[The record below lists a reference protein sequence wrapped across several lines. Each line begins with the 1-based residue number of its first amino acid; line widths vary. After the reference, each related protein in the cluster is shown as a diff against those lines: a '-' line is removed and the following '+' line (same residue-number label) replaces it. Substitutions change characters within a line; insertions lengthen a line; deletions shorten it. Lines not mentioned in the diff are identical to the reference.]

1 MNMRGKLKK
10 INLHVVKIR
19 LLAILTAMLIIALPG
34 NLSLASETV
43 EPLGKIYSP
52 FTLGLGFGMTS
63 NSSPEF
69 HYGIDLVAE
78 AGTPFKSP
86 VSGIVTFS
94 GFTPGGGNC
103 LTIQTEG
110 GYLIT
115 ISWLKGLMFK
125 KGDSIKR
132 GDIVGYVEGANDP
145 SLNEPHIHLS
155 IRNAERKYLN
165 PLEFLVLECSL
176 DSRCSNQELNEKRS
190 DSFVENSL
198 PQADLERRVSEFNS
212 VENSLQGDIIPG
224 RTSNFINVPSSQFT
238 KVTNFDENLADYV
251 EPQQDEIK
259 ARLQH
264 SQPNTDERFD
274 YILSKPCFAGIE
286 AIKSCKANGIS
297 THKLPDRIVNN
308 GADKKVFDS
317 VLALN
322 KKNTN
327 LFEDKLASSFSERN
341 FTYDALL
348 THLLKTEQNPY
359 PGRNQENSMVTLKNA
374 FAMMI
379 PEMSYFSGYFTRL
392 NIFILSV
399 ILLST
404 LKTAIIRFRSLLPA

>member
-1 MNMRGKLKK
+1 MRGKLKK
-10 INLHVVKIR
+10 INLQVAKIR
-19 LLAILTAMLIIALPG
+19 FLAILTAMLIIAFPA
-34 NLSLASETV
+34 NMSLASETV

-69 HYGIDLVAE
+69 HYGIDLVTE
-78 AGTPFKSP
+78 PGTPFKSP

-115 ISWLKGLMFK
+115 ISWLKDLMFK
-125 KGDSIKR
+125 KGDLIKQ

-155 IRNAERKYLN
+155 IRNAEKKYLN
-165 PLEFLVLECSL
+165 PLEFLVFECSL
-176 DSRCSNQELNEKRS
+176 DSRCSSQELNEKRS
-190 DSFVENSL
+190 DTFVQNPS
-198 PQADLERRVSEFNS
+198 PQTDLERSASESNS
-212 VENSLQGDIIPG
+212 VENSLQDEKIPG

-238 KVTNFDENLADYV
+238 KDINFDENLVDYV

-264 SQPNTDERFD
+264 SQPDTDERFD

-286 AIKSCKANGIS
+286 AIISCNANGIS
-297 THKLPDRIVNN
+297 TNKLPDRIVNN

-317 VLALN
+317 VPALN

-327 LFEDKLASSFSERN
+327 LFKDKSASSVSERN
-341 FTYDALL
+341 FASAVLSNSYF
-348 THLLKTEQNPY
+348 KTEQNPY
-359 PGRNQENSMVTLKNA
+359 PCRNQEISMVTSKNV
-374 FAMMI
+374 FAIMM
-379 PEMSYFSGYFTRL
+379 PEMSYFSGYFNRL